1 MPRLALVLLLALAAC
16 DGSDGLV
23 GTWTPAGAATA
34 DAGTSPASGSR
45 TTFFADKTARI
56 VTRGDDGADVAYD
69 ARYTVTGDSLLA
81 LSDGQGTERFRFRV
95 SRDTLV
101 LEDRL
106 TRAQTVLVRVRG

>member
-1 MPRLALVLLLALAAC
+1 MPRLALVFLLALAAC

-23 GTWTPAGAATA
+23 GTWTPANAA
-34 DAGTSPASGSR
+34 DGSR

-56 VTRGDDGADVAYD
+56 VTRGDDGEPVAYD
-69 ARYTVTGDSLLA
+69 ARYTVSGDTLLA

-106 TRAQTVLVRVRG
+106 TRARTVLVRVRG